1 MSHRSGVWKF
11 FTISATDNSRAN
23 CTICNTSYSRGK
35 ERAGASSMNTSNMRD
50 HLKRKHPSQYQALVS
65 SETQAQEAN
74 AKKPA
79 QEQPSLAAFVEKSR
93 PWPFDCPQSLR
104 LHRKLAEMI
113 ALDDQPFN
121 IVNNDGFR
129 RLMQAAEPRYTLPSD
144 KHVREVLLPDIYTA
158 VKAKIN
164 ERLGE
169 AEFVSVTTDT
179 WTTPMSTESLISFT
193 AHWLDKQWD
202 RRSAVLHCTRMSG
215 SHTASN
221 IATTILA
228 LIDNW
233 QLTDRIHVILRDN
246 AKNMT
251 KGMQEAGLPSMGCV
265 AHTLQLSVKRGLASQ
280 RSLDTALA
288 LCRKIATHFSHST
301 LAKEKLREIQQTL
314 QLPEHVIIQDVQTR
328 WNSTFYMAERMLEQK
343 LALVNYAA
351 GNDIAELSKS
361 HWTLL
366 ESAVNVLRPL
376 ESVTRSVSSE
386 ESTMGDVIPLVL
398 ALKTK
403 LQGLDDSGVAGMKAE
418 LLDDI
423 ATRFSTIEHSQLHV
437 VSMMLDP
444 RYRAKLIKPEAVTAA
459 KQQLM
464 DAASAIPTAVCT
476 EDNEA
481 AQPPAKRQRTDEQ
494 EDDDP
499 LSCLNDLLAADQLSA
514 SQPAN
519 LDEEIAAYLDL
530 PTIPRTSSARV
541 WWRENESRFPVL
553 ARVARRYLAAPC
565 TSVASERLFSSAGQ
579 VYTDQRS
586 RLAADKAE
594 MIVFVKHNL
603 RAINFDY

>member
-1 MSHRSGVWKF
+1 MGEKIRRAALHTNVWLPHCQQHRD
-11 FTISATDNSRAN
+11 DN
-23 CTICNTSYSRGK
+23 
-35 ERAGASSMNTSNMRD
+35 
-50 HLKRKHPSQYQALVS
+50 H
-65 SETQAQEAN
+65 
-74 AKKPA
+74 
-79 QEQPSLAAFVEKSR
+79 
-93 PWPFDCPQSLR
+93 
-104 LHRKLAEMI
+104 
-113 ALDDQPFN
+113 
-121 IVNNDGFR
+121 
-129 RLMQAAEPRYTLPSD
+129 
-144 KHVREVLLPDIYTA
+144 
-158 VKAKIN
+158 
-164 ERLGE
+164 
-169 AEFVSVTTDT
+169 
-179 WTTPMSTESLISFT
+179 WT
-193 AHWLDKQWD
+193 
-202 RRSAVLHCTRMSG
+202 
-215 SHTASN
+215 
-221 IATTILA
+221 

-233 QLTDRIHVILRDN
+233 QMTDCIHVILRDN
-246 AKNMT
+246 AKNMA
-251 KGMQEAGLPSMGCV
+251 KGMQEAGLPSTGCV

-314 QLPEHVIIQDVQTR
+314 QLPEHIIMQDVQTR
-328 WNSTFYMAERMLEQK
+328 WNSTFCMVERMLEQK

-366 ESAVNVLRPL
+366 ESAVSVLCPL
-376 ESVTRSVSSE
+376 ESVTRSVSSD

-403 LQGLDDSGVAGMKAE
+403 LQGLDDSGVTGMKAE

-423 ATRFSTIEHSQLHV
+423 ATRLHV

-464 DAASAIPTAVCT
+464 DAASAIPTPVCT

-553 ARVARRYLAAPC
+553 GRVARRYLAAPY
-565 TSVASERLFSSAGQ
+565 TS
-579 VYTDQRS
+579 QRKTVQLGRPS
-586 RLAADKAE
+586 L
-594 MIVFVKHNL
+594 H
-603 RAINFDY
+603 